1 MRPPPPAS
9 ACGERLA
16 LYGWHTHAS
25 ASPCQGEW
33 GALCAF
39 VFNGTL
45 KRRPCP
51 GCPASVCRKLFVPCG
66 RIVPVVS
73 PASGRLRALRAFRLR
88 ATRSRVLLAPARC
101 AVCALRHAAGTLT
114 RLPERARHWL
124 IALHYAQSHAP
135 TASKCGCASC
145 YAAVLAA
152 RSRDLFAARPTTIG
166 EERFAVHVCTLLA
179 HRRSAHLTGADRLAQ
194 HLCAGSRSAMHYA
207 GGTLTG
213 ARLSRPSSAPTVR
226 GLCRV
231 RLAICWRHR
240 HRPPEPECPAGRA
253 LARPT

>member
-33 GALCAF
+33 GARCAF

-45 KRRPCP
+45 KRPPCP

-124 IALHYAQSHAP
+124 IALHYSQSHAP
-135 TASKCGCASC
+135 TASKCGALRAMPLCWRHAHAISLPLAPPRQVRSALQC
-145 YAAVLAA
+145 TFALCWRTAAVL
-152 RSRDLFAARPTTIG
+152 T
-166 EERFAVHVCTLLA
+166 
-179 HRRSAHLTGADRLAQ
+179 
-194 HLCAGSRSAMHYA
+194 
-207 GGTLTG
+207 
-213 ARLSRPSSAPTVR
+213 
-226 GLCRV
+226 
-231 RLAICWRHR
+231 
-240 HRPPEPECPAGRA
+240 
-253 LARPT
+253 